1 MTETDDRG
9 LGYPDTSAH
18 VRRGGTVVN
27 AKVVSFGCLNS
38 QLSKDQ
44 TQVVLDWLQA
54 LSPRLTCRV
63 QVFPSPLPAS
73 KLMNESFMATSTAEV
88 EFLEK
93 QLLNGEF
100 RLAVVRAEDLV
111 LPLCEGLSFVAIPP
125 RDKPFDAFLT
135 RQNRIMDDMPD
146 GSVIGVLNLRART
159 QMQVL
164 WPNLVFRLLRG
175 GMQSALEAL
184 LRRCELD
191 GLIAPAAAAEHLGL
205 QSIVAE
211 IFNPELVLPSGGQG
225 VMVVLGRTDDK
236 EVRELLAPLHSQETQ
251 WEMEA
256 EHAFLQRFA
265 SDLELPVGVLARC
278 SSNRLTITGAVGSSD
293 AADEALQHREGPP
306 DHAARLGNALA
317 EAILYSDKAL
327 IGLLEAEFP
336 EGLPVDLDEDETDI
350 DPDLALL
357 QEYPDLNDN
366 DRG

>member
-1 MTETDDRG
+1 
-9 LGYPDTSAH
+9 
-18 VRRGGTVVN
+18 VN

-44 TQVVLDWLQA
+44 TQVVLDRLQA
-54 LSPRLTCRV
+54 FSPRLACRL
-63 QVFPSPLPAS
+63 QVVPSPVPPKELH
-73 KLMNESFMATSTAEV
+73 NESYLATSIDEV

-93 QLLNGEF
+93 QLLAGDF
-100 RLAVVRAEDLV
+100 RLAVIRAEDLV
-111 LPLCEGLSFVAIPP
+111 LPLCQGLSFVAIPR
-125 RDKPFDAFLT
+125 RDTPFDAFLT
-135 RQNRIMDDMPD
+135 RQNHIIDDMAD

-164 WPNLVFRLLRG
+164 WPNQNFRLLRG

-225 VMVVLGRTDDK
+225 IMVVLGRSDDID
-236 EVRELLAPLHSQETQ
+236 VRELLAPLHSQETQ

-278 SSNRLTITGAVGSSD
+278 SEGKLTITGAVGSSD

-306 DHAARLGNALA
+306 QDAVRLGTELA
-317 EAILYSDKAL
+317 EAILLSDKAL

-336 EGLPVDLDEDETDI
+336 EGVPADLDDEVEI
-350 DPDLALL
+350 DPDLEVLK
-357 QEYPDLNDN
+357 EYPEFNGDHQD
-366 DRG
+366 